1 MSSRL
6 SPSARLRNYNSLP
19 RKKERERGATYIL
32 NRDDDASYQSINQSN
47 RSAYLSIYQIIAT
60 TISFVVCN
68 YKLLRSLAS
77 SLVDS
82 TKWNTH
88 VYSFT

>member
-1 MSSRL
+1 M
-6 SPSARLRNYNSLP
+6 
-19 RKKERERGATYIL
+19 
-32 NRDDDASYQSINQSN
+32 NRDDASYQSINLIDQP
-47 RSAYLSIYQIIAT
+47 IYQIIAT